1 MNAPHDP
8 QHADPVIHTG
18 LLRALLEAECHLPA
32 QSLMHTLG
40 NVKAAVM
47 QRELDR
53 LCHADCELDTN
64 PQQGVRLLRAG
75 LGCWADYLQTLR
87 DRPRIVE
94 VYRQTVST
102 QDSARRLIAHRCAL
116 ADGALVIADQTP
128 AGRGRLGRR
137 WIAPAGS
144 ALTFSRICR
153 TAAPDDAQAVNR
165 LTFATSV
172 AVAQTLDHWLTPRGQ
187 QARIKWPN
195 DILVGGK
202 KIAGILVEVMH
213 SEEAGHF
220 AIIGVGLNVS
230 LLPDQLPDDPNDPT
244 LRERITSLAMLNIH
258 ADRLA
263 VLGRLVGEVD
273 HALDRADPDD
283 LLKSWRSRSTLIG
296 QHVSLQ
302 SDGRRYTGEVADLDP
317 NLGLILRTS
326 NGSMAHLP
334 AATTTVLV

>member
-1 MNAPHDP
+1 
-8 QHADPVIHTG
+8 
-18 LLRALLEAECHLPA
+18 
-32 QSLMHTLG
+32 
-40 NVKAAVM
+40 
-47 QRELDR
+47 
-53 LCHADCELDTN
+53 
-64 PQQGVRLLRAG
+64 
-75 LGCWADYLQTLR
+75 
-87 DRPRIVE
+87 
-94 VYRQTVST
+94 
-102 QDSARRLIAHRCAL
+102 
-116 ADGALVIADQTP
+116 
-128 AGRGRLGRR
+128 
-137 WIAPAGS
+137 
-144 ALTFSRICR
+144 
-153 TAAPDDAQAVNR
+153 
-165 LTFATSV
+165 
-172 AVAQTLDHWLTPRGQ
+172 
-187 QARIKWPN
+187 
-195 DILVGGK
+195 
-202 KIAGILVEVMH
+202 MH